1 MKTGK
6 WSIQKLI
13 YTAMLAAVAGVL
25 MSLEFSVPMMPPFYK
40 VDFSDVPSVIA
51 VFLMGPVSGICVEVI
66 KLLIKLITV
75 GTNTMYVGEL
85 ANLIA
90 AFLFVWPLWFL
101 YQKLGANR
109 KAAVEA
115 LLLSIVIRTA
125 CACFINANITLPLY
139 AKAMSL
145 PLGNRWESCLGENP
159 GQSFLFDGT
168 CKDISVFIRGGDTMI
183 RNYRDLTR
191 WEMEQVDRENT
202 IVLIPL
208 GALEQHGNQ
217 APLGTDDI
225 IAEAMSQEIK
235 KALEAEGEEDFP
247 MLLFPVIPVGLST
260 EHKNFCGSVTVR
272 PDTYYH
278 LLYDIC
284 VSLAH
289 HGFKKLAF
297 LVCHGGNAPIAQVLS
312 RELRSELGIAPF
324 ILSAGAFGHPDVK
337 ATISKGNIWDFH
349 GGEMETSMVMAVDES
364 LVKLE
369 LSEAGEPTAFERP
382 AP

>member
-1 MKTGK
+1 
-6 WSIQKLI
+6 
-13 YTAMLAAVAGVL
+13 
-25 MSLEFSVPMMPPFYK
+25 
-40 VDFSDVPSVIA
+40 
-51 VFLMGPVSGICVEVI
+51 
-66 KLLIKLITV
+66 
-75 GTNTMYVGEL
+75 
-85 ANLIA
+85 
-90 AFLFVWPLWFL
+90 
-101 YQKLGANR
+101 
-109 KAAVEA
+109 
-115 LLLSIVIRTA
+115 
-125 CACFINANITLPLY
+125 
-139 AKAMSL
+139 
-145 PLGNRWESCLGENP
+145 
-159 GQSFLFDGT
+159 
-168 CKDISVFIRGGDTMI
+168 MI

-260 EHKNFCGSVTVR
+260 EHKNFCGSITFK

-278 LLYDIC
+278 ILYDIC

-289 HGFKKLAF
+289 HGFQKIAF
-297 LVCHGGNAPIAQVLS
+297 LICHGGNAPVVQILS
-312 RELRSELGIAPF
+312 RELRSELGISPF
-324 ILSAGAFGHPDVK
+324 ILSSGAFSHPDVK
-337 ATISKGNIWDFH
+337 ATISEGNIWDFH

-369 LSEAGEPTAFERP
+369 TAEAGRPDAFMNNKALLPYGAVSIGWVSEDWKTKEGKPIGIGGDPSGATAQKGEIILRTSARVLIP
-382 AP
+382 GLKEIRDWHS

>member
-1 MKTGK
+1 
-6 WSIQKLI
+6 
-13 YTAMLAAVAGVL
+13 
-25 MSLEFSVPMMPPFYK
+25 
-40 VDFSDVPSVIA
+40 
-51 VFLMGPVSGICVEVI
+51 
-66 KLLIKLITV
+66 
-75 GTNTMYVGEL
+75 
-85 ANLIA
+85 
-90 AFLFVWPLWFL
+90 
-101 YQKLGANR
+101 
-109 KAAVEA
+109 
-115 LLLSIVIRTA
+115 
-125 CACFINANITLPLY
+125 
-139 AKAMSL
+139 
-145 PLGNRWESCLGENP
+145 
-159 GQSFLFDGT
+159 
-168 CKDISVFIRGGDTMI
+168 MI

-337 ATISKGNIWDFH
+337 ATISEGNIWDFH

-369 LSEAGEPTAFERP
+369 LSEAGEPTAFEKTRALKP
-382 AP
+382 YGPVSIGWVSEDWKTKDGSPIGIGGDPSGASAEKGRIILETSARELVPGLLDIRDWNE